1 MTSILVPAC
10 AVDSQPGDELANES
24 TGDGDVGKGD
34 AAGDGLY
41 GFFKLSADDA
51 GFVAAP
57 ANQATTRCT
66 RGPAQR
72 QCTLMSIDWTGTAMP
87 ESVAKGYEDG
97 LRKGTP
103 LLVRGDIV
111 PAPDD
116 RGVSF
121 AVTEVW
127 VGSHSDPADGVF
139 TLVVDNGIRCV
150 RAPCPSLTEKK
161 LNSTLSAQISSLDL
175 EASGADR
182 EAIDRAYEALSG
194 SGLVVVGYR
203 YYDAAGG
210 KARTAN
216 NFFTKAPVPLY

>member
-1 MTSILVPAC
+1 MTSILPAC
-10 AVDSQPGDELANES
+10 AIDAQPDDELANEAS
-24 TGDGDVGKGD
+24 AEGDAGKGD
-34 AAGDGLY
+34 AAGDGLFT
-41 GFFKLSADDA
+41 FFTVSFDGTD
-51 GFVAAP
+51 FVAARP
-57 ANQATTRCT
+57 NQATTRCT

-72 QCTLMSIDWTGTAMP
+72 ECTLMSIDWTGTAMP
-87 ESVAKGYEDG
+87 ASVAKSYENG
-97 LRKGTP
+97 LRDGRP
-103 LLVRGDIV
+103 LLVRGEIV

-116 RGVSF
+116 RGVSL

-127 VGSHSDPADGVF
+127 VGSHAEPAEGVF

-150 RAPCPSLTEKK
+150 RAPCPSLTETK

-175 EASGADR
+175 EASGAEQD
-182 EAIDRAYEALSG
+182 AIDRAYEALYG
-194 SGLVVVGYR
+194 AGLVVVGYR